1 LGFISPILTC
11 SGLKD
16 FVVVVVVAVV
26 SLCQH
31 LIRTPKENLNK
42 NIQNSYYQVLKKDHI
57 KTTTTT
63 EQKNKKRKKISYKDK
78 C

>member
-16 FVVVVVVAVV
+16 FVVVVVVVAVV

-31 LIRTPKENLNK
+31 LRRTPKENLNT

-57 KTTTTT
+57 KTTT